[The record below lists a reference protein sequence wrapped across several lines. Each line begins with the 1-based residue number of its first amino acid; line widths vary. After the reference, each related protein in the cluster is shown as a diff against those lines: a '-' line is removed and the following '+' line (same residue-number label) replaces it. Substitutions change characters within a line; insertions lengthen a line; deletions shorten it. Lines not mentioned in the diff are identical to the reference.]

1 MTLLSCNDITRW
13 GHVRSFFYDQEQQ
26 IGIGEAIF
34 MIQRRG
40 FGDNHDDG
48 SNEDVSCWLRQ
59 PTTLT
64 ASVRMEYLRYK
75 L

>member
-1 MTLLSCNDITRW
+1 MLEVC
-13 GHVRSFFYDQEQQ
+13 FFHDQEQQ
-26 IGIGEAIF
+26 IGIGEASF

-48 SNEDVSCWLRQ
+48 SNEDVSWWLRQ

-64 ASVRMEYLRYK
+64 ASVRMEYIRYK

>member
-13 GHVRSFFYDQEQQ
+13 GHVRSFFHDQEQQ

-48 SNEDVSCWLRQ
+48 PNEDVS
-59 PTTLT
+59 
-64 ASVRMEYLRYK
+64 
-75 L
+75 